1 MNKAELHDFIGRTQ
15 PNICQI
21 TVLLDGKPVFSDQ
34 WNGYAETDCTHIM
47 SATKSVAAL
56 LTGIAVDRGLVKS
69 IDDKVLDY
77 FPDYPVKRGEKTIYD
92 VTVRHLLTMRA
103 PYKGKGDPWS
113 KVCSSENWTFAS
125 LDFLGGKKGVTDE
138 FDYRTVCLHILS
150 GILYRATGMKTVDF
164 ANRESIRITMPGR
177 PRNTGN
183 SRFQRPRKGTSGL
196 RTRTASAR
204 RDTGCA

>member
-47 SATKSVAAL
+47 SATKGVAAL

-77 FPDYPVKRGEKTIYD
+77 FPDYPVKR
-92 VTVRHLLTMRA
+92 RHRPASPDDARA
-103 PYKGKGDPWS
+103 
-113 KVCSSENWTFAS
+113 V
-125 LDFLGGKKGVTDE
+125 
-138 FDYRTVCLHILS
+138 
-150 GILYRATGMKTVDF
+150 
-164 ANRESIRITMPGR
+164 
-177 PRNTGN
+177 
-183 SRFQRPRKGTSGL
+183 
-196 RTRTASAR
+196 
-204 RDTGCA
+204 